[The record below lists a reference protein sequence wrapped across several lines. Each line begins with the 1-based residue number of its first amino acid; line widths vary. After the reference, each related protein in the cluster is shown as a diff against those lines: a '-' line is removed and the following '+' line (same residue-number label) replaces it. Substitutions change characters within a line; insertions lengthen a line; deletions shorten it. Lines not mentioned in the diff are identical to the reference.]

1 MKKITFLLVFFSLWS
16 SIQLFAQNIPRYD
29 NDVQTIK
36 QYDKIY
42 TPPLNPLLFVGSS
55 SIRRWN
61 DLERTFAEYVVL
73 NRGIGG
79 TVINEITYYINDLI
93 IPYHP
98 RQIVLYVGEN
108 DLPDEKTTCDSIL
121 IRTKRLLTRIR
132 EKLPNVP
139 IIYISLKPSPS
150 REKYMDKMKL
160 ANRLIRN
167 YITTQHDMRFI
178 DVCTPMLTREGKP
191 RPELFLEDH
200 LHMNSRGYEIWI
212 KEIKPYLL
220 KRK

>member
-1 MKKITFLLVFFSLWS
+1 
-16 SIQLFAQNIPRYD
+16 
-29 NDVQTIK
+29 
-36 QYDKIY
+36 
-42 TPPLNPLLFVGSS
+42 LNPLLFVGSS

>member
-200 LHMNSRGYEIWI
+200 LHMNFRGYEIWI